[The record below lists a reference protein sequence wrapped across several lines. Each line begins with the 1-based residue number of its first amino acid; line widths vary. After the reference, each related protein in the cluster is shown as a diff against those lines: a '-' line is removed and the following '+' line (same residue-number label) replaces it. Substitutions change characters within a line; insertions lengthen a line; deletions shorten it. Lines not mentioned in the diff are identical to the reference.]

1 VPLNLAMIQQL
12 AQGHRASVCLKGVDP
27 GSEGCSFISP
37 MKSLCIC
44 YCATMCIVNIA
55 FNQFKNNE
63 SFGSTQLHQINLK
76 FEMIQPNIVLFP
88 SL

>member
-1 VPLNLAMIQQL
+1 
-12 AQGHRASVCLKGVDP
+12 
-27 GSEGCSFISP
+27 
-37 MKSLCIC
+37 
-44 YCATMCIVNIA
+44 MCIVNIA